1 MATPDALPPQRGA
14 GAGYKVKEVED
25 PLFSRSQGNTRR
37 PAAGRSGIV
46 TGPNRCAPTVNI
58 RNIRSTSKKAKP
70 SRACLARHP
79 PFVETIRRSVH

>member
-14 GAGYKVKEVED
+14 GEGYKVKEVED

-46 TGPNRCAPTVNI
+46 TGPNRCARP
-58 RNIRSTSKKAKP
+58 
-70 SRACLARHP
+70 
-79 PFVETIRRSVH
+79 